1 MGSKDSKVL
10 DLTPSGDASD
20 ELIRVTLNNTTD
32 IVALLQG
39 VNDIERKNAD
49 ALVINAKEMYTLN
62 PSEDNRL
69 EYIVALTAQKD
80 LIVKRSQLQ
89 RPISPPPDS
98 ILTPQPLLLQSSP
111 QLEDNY
117 DYDDVG
123 LDLSFSTEY
132 V

>member
-1 MGSKDSKVL
+1 MIL
-10 DLTPSGDASD
+10 
-20 ELIRVTLNNTTD
+20 
-32 IVALLQG
+32 
-39 VNDIERKNAD
+39 NAD
-49 ALVINAKEMYTLN
+49 VLVINAKEMYTLN

-69 EYIVALTAQKD
+69 DYIVALTAQKD
-80 LIVKRSQLQ
+80 LILKRHQPQ
-89 RPISPPPDS
+89 GPISPRPDS

-117 DYDDVG
+117 DYGDIG